1 MAETP
6 DSADTGV
13 LNLTGLALEGDK
25 LAQFQQAYSESKLIR
40 GMFNPDGSIKDKRPK
55 QAE

>member
-25 LAQFQQAYSESKLIR
+25 LEQFQQAYSESKLIR